1 MSSSLAKVEWNKE
14 YISLESPERKYLSAR
29 TAESFLRAERKMLSG
44 VFPGKLGFRVNSD
57 SPESKFLSGPESGQC
72 PKSGKEFSFPERH
85 FLSGKIRGKI
95 GVAIRTARKGNF
107 FPVRKADSVLRAERK
122 TAFRAFPGQI
132 SAGRDILSSHFIA
145 RGLNFS

>member
-1 MSSSLAKVEWNKE
+1 
-14 YISLESPERKYLSAR
+14 
-29 TAESFLRAERKMLSG
+29 MLSG

-132 SAGRDILSSHFIA
+132 SAGRGCWQHILTSSSSA
-145 RGLNFS
+145 PGAAGGEVGGRA